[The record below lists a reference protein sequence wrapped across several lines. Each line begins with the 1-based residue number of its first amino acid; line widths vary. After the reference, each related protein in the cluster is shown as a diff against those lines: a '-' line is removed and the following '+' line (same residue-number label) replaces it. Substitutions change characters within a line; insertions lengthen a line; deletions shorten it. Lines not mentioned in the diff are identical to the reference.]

1 MSDPSGLVSHVR
13 SADVTLGDQAR
24 AEAERYEIAT
34 HSLRLARALSIS
46 TYETPEW
53 IVAVGRL
60 PDHRRV
66 RMCCSPERPAHI
78 VKLRLV

>member
-1 MSDPSGLVSHVR
+1 MSAAQRVR
-13 SADVTLGDQAR
+13 SSDVTLGDQAR
-24 AEAERYEIAT
+24 SEAQRYGIGP
-34 HSLRLARALSIS
+34 HVLGLARALAIS

-53 IVAVGRL
+53 IVVVGRL